1 VPTLARIHNPTDRLR
16 DWTVGIAASV
26 FLIGGTATGALP
38 FSMTET
44 LGFVTGALSVWLLVR
59 ESIWN
64 WPTGIA
70 NGVFYLVLFAQA
82 RFFADSALQI
92 VFIVLGAYGWWYW
105 LRGRQRRAS
114 RPITRI
120 GPREGAVLLVLT
132 AGAGYAMLLYLRSID
147 DAAPL
152 ADAVT
157 TALSLAATWMQAR
170 KRIENWLVW
179 IAADA
184 IYIPLY
190 FLKGLP
196 LTGVLYVVFAAM
208 CVKGFR
214 DWARIRSGEADRHW
228 ARGAVVGK
236 FLPFHSGHRYLIETA
251 LAQAGE
257 LTVIVVTR
265 AFEPIPGELRRRWI
279 EEALPDATVVLF
291 DQDAVGLASDDS
303 EGWAA
308 QTIRLLGSPP
318 DVVFTSER
326 YGERWAKA
334 MGCDHVIVDRR
345 RRTVPISGAQIRRD
359 PIAHLRFLSGGAR
372 AHYVKRVCLLG
383 AESTGK
389 TTLARALAEHYG
401 TVWNPEYGHAYS
413 WFRERDANDWSSW
426 TTAEFIQIARLQNC
440 YEDFLAEQANG
451 VLFCDTNAWTTGL
464 FHEIYLGERSA
475 AVDALA
481 GRAYDLYILCDP
493 ATPFAQDELGM
504 RTDGPHR
511 VQMHEAYLAHVRETE
526 TPFVVVSGSHT
537 ERTRQAT
544 VAVDALLRAGPLVAE
559 GEHLVELTDAEQ
571 AA

>member
-1 VPTLARIHNPTDRLR
+1 MPTLARIRNRTDRLR
-16 DWTVGIAASV
+16 DWTIGIAASTL
-26 FLIGGTATGALP
+26 LIAGSATGTLP

-64 WPTGIA
+64 WPAGIA

-105 LRGRQRRAS
+105 LRGRQGRAS

-120 GPREGAVLLVLT
+120 GVREAAVLLVLT
-132 AGAGYAMLLYLRSID
+132 AGASYAMLLYLRSIG

-170 KRIENWLVW
+170 KQIENWLVW

-190 FLKGLP
+190 FVKGLP
-196 LTGVLYVVFAAM
+196 LTGALYVVFAAM

-214 DWARIRSGEADRHW
+214 DWSRTRSAEAGRRW

-236 FLPFHSGHRYLIETA
+236 FLPFHSGHRFLIETA
-251 LAQAGE
+251 LTRATE
-257 LTVIVVTR
+257 VTVIVVAR
-265 AFEPIPGELRRRWI
+265 AFEPIPGELRKRWI
-279 EEALPDATVVLF
+279 EEALPDATVVLL
-291 DQDAVGLASDDS
+291 DQDEVGLASDDS
-303 EGWAA
+303 EGWAT
-308 QTIRLLGSPP
+308 QTIRLLGGAP

-334 MGCDHVIVDRR
+334 MGCEHVMVDRR
-345 RRTVPISGAQIRRD
+345 RRTVPVSGTRIRRD
-359 PIAHLRFLSGGAR
+359 PIANLRFLRGGAR
-372 AHYVKRVCLLG
+372 AHYVKRICLLG

-413 WFRERDANDWSSW
+413 WFRERDANDWSTW
-426 TTAEFIQIARLQNC
+426 TTAEFIQIARMQNW
-440 YEDFLAEQANG
+440 YEDLLAEQANG

-475 AVDALA
+475 AVDSLA
-481 GRAYDLYILCDP
+481 DRDYDLYLLCDP
-493 ATPFAQDELGM
+493 RRRSL
-504 RTDGPHR
+504 RTSSECAPKD
-511 VQMHEAYLAHVRETE
+511 
-526 TPFVVVSGSHT
+526 
-537 ERTRQAT
+537 RTAP
-544 VAVDALLRAGPLVAE
+544 G
-559 GEHLVELTDAEQ
+559 
-571 AA
+571 

>member
-1 VPTLARIHNPTDRLR
+1 MPTLARIPNLE
-16 DWTVGIAASV
+16 DWTIGVAASL
-26 FLIGGTATGALP
+26 FLIAGSATGALP

-64 WPTGIA
+64 WPAGIA

-82 RFFADSALQI
+82 RFFADSALQV
-92 VFIVLGAYGWWYW
+92 VFIALGAYGWWYW
-105 LRGRQRRAS
+105 LGGRQGRVS

-120 GPREGAVLLVLT
+120 GAREAAVLLVLT
-132 AGAGYAMLLYLRSID
+132 AGASYAMLLYLRSIG

-157 TALSLAATWMQAR
+157 TGLSLAATWMQAR
-170 KRIENWLVW
+170 KQIENWLVW

-190 FLKGLP
+190 FVKGLP
-196 LTGVLYVVFAAM
+196 LTGALYVVFAAM

-214 DWARIRSGEADRHW
+214 DWARPRSAQAGRRW

-257 LTVIVVTR
+257 VTVIVVAR
-265 AFEPIPGELRRRWI
+265 AFEPIPRELRKRWI
-279 EEALPDATVVLF
+279 EEALPDAKVVLL
-291 DQDAVGLASDDS
+291 DQDDVGLASDDS

-308 QTIRLLGSPP
+308 ETIRLLDGAP

-334 MGCDHVIVDRR
+334 MGCEHVMVDRR
-345 RRTVPISGAQIRRD
+345 RRTVPISGTRIRRD
-359 PIAHLRFLSGGAR
+359 PIANLRFLSGGAR

-389 TTLARALAEHYG
+389 TTLARGLAEHYG

-426 TTAEFIQIARLQNC
+426 TTAEFVQIARMQNW
-440 YEDFLAEQANG
+440 YEDFLAEQANC

-464 FHEIYLGERSA
+464 FHEIYLGERSS
-475 AVDALA
+475 AVDSLA
-481 GRAYDLYILCDP
+481 GREYDLCVLCDP

-511 VQMHEAYLAHVRETE
+511 TQMHEAYLAHLRKTG
-526 TPFVVVSGSHT
+526 TPFVVVSGPHA
-537 ERTRQAT
+537 ERMRQAT
-544 VAVDALLRAGPLVAE
+544 AAVDALLRGGSLMAE
-559 GEHLVELTDAEQ
+559 GEHLVELAHAEQ